1 MAMCTSRDSSLRD
14 YDAEQEHGDDLSSTE
29 HPTLQ
34 NKAFDDITTEIRSTV
49 DRLFQLYQKRYHMYM
64 SHVKCDAALRDAHAM
79 CDIDPQSPLGYLC
92 VGEVYR
98 QQCRQQK
105 AIDIY
110 SLGLKKA
117 STQHPSYSSLI
128 QAKEDA
134 TSQLDKRVDFISQL
148 PIEIVSQHIV
158 PTIMKHQPW
167 DMYNQWPYLHVSQTW
182 RNRLLQSASLHYELH
197 EPSKVKV
204 EDANQVDKFKDY
216 IGSVTLHQFRGDD
229 DQVLPWQ
236 SGRSLRRL
244 EIYEDIT
251 YPREHPSNP
260 SPILMAVGDRLT
272 HLRLSLDYQ
281 HYNTPTTRP
290 YHHLEQILEHA
301 PHLRMLII
309 THVIVKEWESNN
321 IYPKLT
327 NLAIHAPP
335 DPMTHSNVMSVL
347 EHCPSL
353 RALSMFRC
361 NQSPSL
367 RVIHDYCPMLIYL
380 RYSPETGEYEDDY
393 LDFDSYNFGSNTKPG
408 LTNLHLVANY
418 TIYDISDVISLLQ
431 QQHSTLEEIRI
442 RAWLD
447 TTGGYDRDMN
457 VSFPSLKALDLTGH
471 CNQSA
476 HMYQWILKHAPNL
489 RNLTLAISST
499 AIADPVSNNITT
511 LSMCVMND
519 TYFQVLDRIV
529 SQHMNLKQH
538 SCLKHLTLTFS
549 RNVSGYEAV
558 IQNIGDL
565 IQLDTLSID
574 VCDVGYNNAFDIM
587 LDKFASRDHPFSSLS
602 WKANGAM
609 LNYVLQHIQRMNH
622 IKDLTLGNEISESDL
637 LHVLHC
643 KPQRS
648 LTMDYMDDIPEQ
660 TLDMLHERFKNISL
674 NLTAIV
680 Y

>member
-14 YDAEQEHGDDLSSTE
+14 YDAEQEHGE

-34 NKAFDDITTEIRSTV
+34 NKALDDITTEIRSTV
-49 DRLFQLYQKRYHMYM
+49 DHLLQLYQRRSQMYIL
-64 SHVKCDAALRDAHAM
+64 HVKCDAALCDAHAM

-92 VGEVYR
+92 AGDVYR

-117 STQHPSYSSLI
+117 SAQHPSYSSLI

-134 TSQLDKRVDFISQL
+134 TSQLEKRVDFISQL

-182 RNRLLQSASLHYELH
+182 RDRLLQSVSLHYELD

-204 EDANQVDKFKDY
+204 ADANQVDKFKDY
-216 IGSVTLHQFRGDD
+216 IGSVTLYYFRGDNDD

-236 SGRSLRRL
+236 FARSLRRL
-244 EIYEDIT
+244 EIYDDLLHQGEQ
-251 YPREHPSNP
+251 PSNP

-272 HLRLSLDYQ
+272 HLRLSLDHQ
-281 HYNTPTTRP
+281 HYNTPTTRRP
-290 YHHLEQILEHA
+290 IRLEQILEHA
-301 PHLRMLII
+301 PHLRMLTA

-321 IYPKLT
+321 KYSNLI

-335 DPMTHSNVMSVL
+335 DPMTHSNVVSVL

-361 NQSPSL
+361 NQSRSL

-380 RYSPETGEYEDDY
+380 RHSSDAGEYEDDY
-393 LDFDSYNFGSNTKPG
+393 LDFDLHNFGSNTKPG

-418 TIYDISDVISLLQ
+418 TKYDISDVISVLQ
-431 QQHSTLEEIRI
+431 QHHSTLEEIRI
-442 RAWLD
+442 RVSVD
-447 TTGGYDRDMN
+447 TKERYDRDMN
-457 VSFPSLKALDLTGH
+457 VSFPSLKALHLAGH
-471 CNQSA
+471 CKQPP
-476 HMYQWILKHAPNL
+476 HMFNWILQHAPNL
-489 RNLTLAISST
+489 RNLILDIPSPAIV
-499 AIADPVSNNITT
+499 DPVSNSITT
-511 LSMCVMND
+511 LAMTVMNG

-538 SCLKHLTLTFS
+538 SCLKHLSLTFS
-549 RNVSGYEAV
+549 RNVPGYEAV

-565 IQLDTLSID
+565 VQLDTLSID
-574 VCDVGYNNAFDIM
+574 VLCDVGDNNAFNIM

-622 IKDLTLGNEISESDL
+622 IKDLTLGDEISESDL
-637 LHVLHC
+637 LHVLYC